1 MSEDIFAFDDELRK
15 REGPLLAGIDE
26 AGRGP
31 LAGPVVAAAV
41 VLPQG
46 VYIQG
51 LRDSKKLTPLQ
62 RERLYDEILK
72 IATATGIGV
81 VSTEEIDRLNIYQAT
96 KEAMLRAIK
105 GLQVVPDVV
114 VVDAMRLPV
123 DINQYVFPK
132 AEDRSASVAASSV
145 IAKVT
150 RDRIMLEYHKQYP
163 EYGFNRHKGYATRE
177 HLEALRRLGPS
188 PIHRRS
194 FSPVSSL
201 KLPF

>member
-1 MSEDIFAFDDELRK
+1 MSEDLFAFDEELRK
-15 REGPLLAGIDE
+15 KEGRVLAGLDE

-41 VLPQG
+41 IFPEG
-46 VYIQG
+46 AYISG
-51 LRDSKKLTPLQ
+51 LKDSKKLTSRK
-62 RERLYDEILK
+62 REALYSEILDM
-72 IATATGIGV
+72 ALSVGIGV

-96 KEAMLRAIK
+96 KEAMLRAISD
-105 GLQVVPDVV
+105 LSVVPDVI

-123 DINQYVFPK
+123 QLKQFVFTK

-150 RDRIMLEYHKQYP
+150 RDRIMMEYHRQYP
-163 EYGFNRHKGYATRE
+163 EYGFDRHKGYATKE
-177 HLEALRRLGPS
+177 HLNVLRQLGPS

-194 FSPVSSL
+194 FSPVSEL

>member
-1 MSEDIFAFDDELRK
+1 MSEDLFAFDEELRK
-15 REGPLLAGIDE
+15 KEGRVLAGLDE

-41 VLPQG
+41 VFPEG
-46 VYIQG
+46 AYISG
-51 LRDSKKLTPLQ
+51 LKDSKKLTSRK
-62 RERLYDEILK
+62 REALYSEILDM
-72 IATATGIGV
+72 ALSVGIGV

-96 KEAMLRAIK
+96 KEAMLRAISD
-105 GLQVVPDVV
+105 LSVVPDVI

-123 DINQYVFPK
+123 QLKQFVFTK

-150 RDRIMLEYHKQYP
+150 RDRIMMEYHRQYP
-163 EYGFNRHKGYATRE
+163 EYGFDRHKGYATKE
-177 HLEALRRLGPS
+177 HLNVLRQLGPS

-194 FSPVSSL
+194 FSPVSEL

>member
-1 MSEDIFAFDDELRK
+1 MSEDLFAFDEELRK
-15 REGPLLAGIDE
+15 KEGRVLAGLDE

-41 VLPQG
+41 VFPEG
-46 VYIQG
+46 AYISG
-51 LRDSKKLTPLQ
+51 LKDSKKLTSRK
-62 RERLYDEILK
+62 REALYSEILDM
-72 IATATGIGV
+72 ALSVGIGV

-96 KEAMLRAIK
+96 KEAMLRAIRD
-105 GLQVVPDVV
+105 LSVVPDVI

-123 DINQYVFPK
+123 QLKQFVFTK

-150 RDRIMLEYHKQYP
+150 RDRIMMEYHRQYP
-163 EYGFNRHKGYATRE
+163 EYGFDRHKGYATKE
-177 HLEALRRLGPS
+177 HLNVLRQLGPS

-194 FSPVSSL
+194 FSPVSEL